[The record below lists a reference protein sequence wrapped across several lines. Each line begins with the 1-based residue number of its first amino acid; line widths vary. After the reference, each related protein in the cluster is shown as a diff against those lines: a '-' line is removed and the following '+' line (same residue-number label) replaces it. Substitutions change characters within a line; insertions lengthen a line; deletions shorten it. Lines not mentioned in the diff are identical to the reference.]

1 MSKSGPIIIL
11 EDDQDD
17 RQFMEKIFSML
28 GVGNERIYFEN
39 GLDAYAYLTETNK
52 SIFIIF
58 SDVNLPGRNG
68 LDLKKDI
75 DNDPLLRTR
84 SIPFIF
90 YSTTARREQI
100 NEAYSEMTIQGFF
113 KKENSLADAKEMI
126 ATILAYWRLCKHP
139 NM

>member
-75 DNDPLLRTR
+75 DKDPLLRPK
-84 SIPFIF
+84 SIPFVF

>member
-28 GVGNERIYFEN
+28 GVGNERVYFEN

-52 SIFIIF
+52 SVFIIF

-75 DNDPLLRTR
+75 DNDPLLRPK
-84 SIPFIF
+84 SIPFVF